1 MEVQL
6 LLVWSTGTLACASLA
21 LKRMSHE
28 NQVPTKSKTEG
39 RNRTQPQTGSRVTGS
54 RTAGHGAASRHQQR
68 ARQLRKEP
76 ESLRHPC
83 LAHSRTRCPAAVELA
98 SGPHLRIPHRDSQ

>member
-39 RNRTQPQTGSRVTGS
+39 RNRTQPQTGSRVPGS
-54 RTAGHGAASRHQQR
+54 RGSGRAAISHQQR

-76 ESLRHPC
+76 ERLRHPC
-83 LAHSRTRCPAAVELA
+83 LAHPRTRGPAAVELA
-98 SGPHLRIPHRDSQ
+98 SGP